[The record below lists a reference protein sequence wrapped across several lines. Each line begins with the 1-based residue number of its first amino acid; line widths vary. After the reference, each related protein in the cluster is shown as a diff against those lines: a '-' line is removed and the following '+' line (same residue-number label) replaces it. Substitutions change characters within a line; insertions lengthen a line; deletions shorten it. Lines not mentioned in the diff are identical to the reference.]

1 MEGKNG
7 QTEKA
12 TARRREKEREKGN
25 LPLSQ
30 EVLSVSVLLVATL
43 LLRMS
48 FPSYFVGARHM
59 MERSRLDIATGPHWS
74 GPWLQTMY
82 WQGLNAV
89 LVVLAPLLGGIML
102 TGVVATMGQVGPYF
116 SWGAFQSGGLKALNP
131 VKGAKKLFSVKS
143 IVTLFMTL
151 GKIMIISTVI
161 YLFWRR
167 RWIVLAQLPELEL
180 TPVIA
185 WVGRNIFA
193 TVILV
198 VLCAIVI
205 AAIDVVITRR
215 RNERGMMMTK
225 QEVKDEHKQ
234 TEVPATVKRK
244 QAQKMREMSMSRMIA
259 AVPEATVVVT
269 NPTRVAVALKYDP
282 AKMDAPVVVAKGLRL
297 HAARIREL
305 AAAHGVPLVER
316 PPLARALYKSAQVG
330 RPIPTALFEGVA
342 EVLAYLHRMNRQ
354 VQNLSGRQGARVA

>member
-7 QTEKA
+7 QTEKP
-12 TARRREKEREKGN
+12 TARRRQKEREKGN

-30 EVLSVSVLLVATL
+30 EVMSVTVLLIATL
-43 LLRMS
+43 LLRFS
-48 FPSYFVGARHM
+48 FANYFVGTRHM
-59 MERSRLDIATGPHWS
+59 MERSMLDIATGPHWS
-74 GPWLQTMY
+74 GAWLQTLY

-89 LVVLAPLLGGIML
+89 LLVLAPLLGGVMVA
-102 TGVVATMGQVGPYF
+102 GVVATMGQVGPYF
-116 SWGAFQSGGLKALNP
+116 SWSAFQSGGLKALNP

-143 IVTLFMTL
+143 VVTLFMTL
-151 GKIMIISTVI
+151 GKILIISLVI

-180 TPVIA
+180 VPVVA

-193 TVILV
+193 TVLLV

-225 QEVKDEHKQ
+225 QEVKDERKQ
-234 TEVPATVKRK
+234 YEVPVAVKRK

-259 AVPEATVVVT
+259 SVPEATVVVT

-282 AKMDAPVVVAKGLRL
+282 TKMDAPVVVAKGLRL
-297 HAARIREL
+297 HAARIREI
-305 AAAHGVPLVER
+305 AAEHGVPMVER
-316 PPLARALYKSAQVG
+316 PPLARALYKAVEVG
-330 RPIPTALFEGVA
+330 RPIPAALFEGVA
-342 EVLAYLHRMNRQ
+342 EVLAYLHRVGRQ
-354 VQNLSGRQGARVA
+354 VQNLPANQGVRVA